1 MVYFADD
8 IGRYPYCRLYYPYV
22 LDTENLATFSIGRE
36 TGKEYIENVNQSK
49 LRFFTN
55 VSHEFRTPLTLISS
69 QLEMLL
75 MHKDMIPEVY
85 NKILEIY
92 KNSRRMN
99 NLVDEVIDIR
109 KQDQGYLKL
118 KISKRILL
126 R

>member
-8 IGRYPYCRLYYPYV
+8 TGSYPHCRLYYPYV
-22 LDTENLATFSIGRE
+22 LDTENLATLSLLAEKRE
-36 TGKEYIENVNQSK
+36 KEYIENVNQSK

-85 NKILEIY
+85 NKILDIY

-118 KISKRILL
+118 KIS
-126 R
+126 